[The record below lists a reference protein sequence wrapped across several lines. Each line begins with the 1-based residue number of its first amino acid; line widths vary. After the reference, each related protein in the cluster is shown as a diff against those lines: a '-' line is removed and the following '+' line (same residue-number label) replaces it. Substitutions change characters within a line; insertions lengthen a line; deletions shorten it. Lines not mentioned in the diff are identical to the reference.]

1 MLKGHNI
8 THAPNN
14 IIFSDPTLRV
24 NLGLPGDVG
33 KITKYIK
40 DVQPEVVIYD
50 PLSSMHRANENDNIQ
65 IRTILDTITHINR
78 ETNTA
83 AIVIHH
89 FGKPVDGVQT
99 KWRTRGASSMLDW
112 CDTML
117 AATDKSHPLR
127 ILRRIEFIKVRNG
140 PRPGPI
146 LLERDE
152 NFVHRITEE
161 GGLCTIAHV
170 RGALKEAGGGLECQK
185 DLIKALKTATGCC
198 EKTARVNI
206 AEAVKLNMVIEKRH
220 GRAKG
225 YELAC

>member
-1 MLKGHNI
+1 MCTAFPVPTARKTLIIQWENTWKTESVRLRRMLKGHNI

-140 PRPGPI
+140 PAAGTDTPG
-146 LLERDE
+146 
-152 NFVHRITEE
+152 
-161 GGLCTIAHV
+161 A
-170 RGALKEAGGGLECQK
+170 
-185 DLIKALKTATGCC
+185 
-198 EKTARVNI
+198 
-206 AEAVKLNMVIEKRH
+206 
-220 GRAKG
+220 
-225 YELAC
+225 